1 MVASHPPQEAS
12 SEQELHA
19 KKSKVK
25 IWTNYTPTPT
35 YPKTID
41 NKNLAGKAWTVTVGS
56 QKPNFVNHVDW
67 GSLMPLLKYQ
77 GDTNLCW
84 AYLTTTCAEVLYFI
98 EAGERISVNITSMIE
113 SAKDT
118 MLPDDTNLPEGGFEG
133 KEGLFFLGEV
143 KKLLGEQVMKH
154 ALDFGPICAILDW
167 HPCMLSFVKET
178 IVPPMPYGIALCTEY
193 ACENEGKAV
202 IKRCHLC
209 GYGYGLHQVCI
220 AGYGNSSTGKKYW
233 IVHDSAFG
241 KIRVEGGR
249 TLLAL
254 GVEHA

>member
-1 MVASHPPQEAS
+1 MVASHLPQEAS
-12 SEQELHA
+12 SEQELHT

-84 AYLTTTCAEVLYFI
+84 AYLTATCAEVLYFI
-98 EAGERISVNITSMIE
+98 EAGERISVDITSMIE

-118 MLPDDTNLPEGGFEG
+118 MLPDDTNLPEGGFE
-133 KEGLFFLGEV
+133 
-143 KKLLGEQVMKH
+143 VMAK
-154 ALDFGPICAILDW
+154 G
-167 HPCMLSFVKET
+167 
-178 IVPPMPYGIALCTEY
+178 ALCQQ
-193 ACENEGKAV
+193 
-202 IKRCHLC
+202 
-209 GYGYGLHQVCI
+209 GYPP
-220 AGYGNSSTGKKYW
+220 
-233 IVHDSAFG
+233 
-241 KIRVEGGR
+241 RVRKGCFSWVKLR
-249 TLLAL
+249 NCWANK
-254 GVEHA
+254 